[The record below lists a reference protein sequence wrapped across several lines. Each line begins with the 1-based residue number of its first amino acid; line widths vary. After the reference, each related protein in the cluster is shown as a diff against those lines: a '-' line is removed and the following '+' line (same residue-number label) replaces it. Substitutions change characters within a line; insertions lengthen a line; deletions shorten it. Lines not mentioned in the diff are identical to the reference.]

1 MKKHDNTRLRNAKT
15 LGTTDPGLLSQ

>member
-15 LGTTDPGLLSQ
+15 LGTTDPGPLSQ